1 MGGGNKVARHSDFF
15 KITLALPETGSLR
28 AQQFLDEKQVQFQ
41 VMVNEPC
48 PMLPGQELTEF
59 LVLYAASPAQLKERL
74 TLLSAAGFDEPQ
86 VERFRWDP
94 GAWVEKWKEYYQWV
108 KISPRLAVGPAFK
121 PCPFDVE
128 HLVRIEPG
136 QSFGTGNH
144 ESTRIALKFI
154 DRYLAAGSSICDAG
168 CGSGVLSIAA
178 LKLGARNALAFDFDA
193 ESCRD
198 CLLNC
203 ANNDVNPLVLRS
215 GTAPVA
221 ARFDV
226 VAANILGHILVT
238 IASPLRNMVRPG
250 GVLILSGLT
259 DKDDEAF
266 LAGFFKTEGEF
277 EMLERAGLNDWWG
290 GAWRKRT

>member
-1 MGGGNKVARHSDFF
+1 MGGGNKVAQHSDFF
-15 KITLALPETGSLR
+15 KITLALPEAGSLK
-28 AQQFLDEKQVQFQ
+28 AQQFLDEEQVQFQ

-59 LVLYAASPAQLKERL
+59 LVLYAASPAQLEERL
-74 TLLSAAGFDEPQ
+74 ALLSAAGFDEPE
-86 VERFRWDP
+86 VERYRWDP
-94 GAWVEKWKEYYQWV
+94 DAWVEKWKEYYQWA

-128 HLVRIEPG
+128 HHVRIEPG
-136 QSFGTGNH
+136 QSFGTGSH
-144 ESTRIALKFI
+144 ESTRIALGFI
-154 DRYLAAGSSICDAG
+154 DRYLAAGSSFCDAG

-203 ANNDVNPLVLRS
+203 ADNGVSPLVLRS
-215 GTAPVA
+215 GTAPIA
-221 ARFDV
+221 ARFDM

-238 IASPLRNMVRPG
+238 IADPLRNMVRPG

-259 DKDDEAF
+259 NKEDESF
-266 LAGFFKTEGEF
+266 LTGFFGTDDEF
-277 EMLERAGLNDWWG
+277 EMLERTGVNDWWG
-290 GAWRKRT
+290 GAWRKRI